1 MAAHR
6 DEFPLCPRCKRPLE
20 ALGNGRLVCG
30 DSISCGV
37 LLRDD
42 TLREL
47 LVLGTEI
54 DAATFVLP
62 MHDGKRGVAIQCP
75 CCTVTMAQHEL
86 YGVIVDRC
94 PEHGIWF
101 DTDELGI
108 ACAVAKR
115 RLPYGKF
122 ALATFVVAE
131 LAIVVIGIL
140 AMVWTPGW

>member
-62 MHDGKRGVAIQCP
+62 LHDGKRGVAMSTRSVSTPITRPGLAP
-75 CCTVTMAQHEL
+75 CTQ
-86 YGVIVDRC
+86 
-94 PEHGIWF
+94 
-101 DTDELGI
+101 
-108 ACAVAKR
+108 R
-115 RLPYGKF
+115 RLCG
-122 ALATFVVAE
+122 L
-131 LAIVVIGIL
+131 IVRHGAFQPSWSWL
-140 AMVWTPGW
+140 E